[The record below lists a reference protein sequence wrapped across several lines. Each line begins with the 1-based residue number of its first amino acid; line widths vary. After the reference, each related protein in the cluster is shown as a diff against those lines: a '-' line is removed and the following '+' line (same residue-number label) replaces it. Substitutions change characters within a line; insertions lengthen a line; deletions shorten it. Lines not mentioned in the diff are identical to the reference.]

1 MHPLEPSRRSG
12 RRSALALWGASLI
25 LAATQEAAAGSASTA
40 LLVSAVVDSTCA
52 VSANPLTFPTYYP
65 GNGGVNANTTLS
77 VRCSRGAQFTVT
89 MDAGTGGGT
98 LVQRLMSSGAA
109 KLQYN
114 LYTSAARTTVWGDGT
129 VTSAVMAG
137 IGKGLA
143 GNEAITET
151 VFGTLPD
158 SPANRQLAPGL
169 YTDTVM
175 ITVAY

>member
-1 MHPLEPSRRSG
+1 M
-12 RRSALALWGASLI
+12 
-25 LAATQEAAAGSASTA
+25 
-40 LLVSAVVDSTCA
+40 VSATVDSTCA

-65 GNGGVNANTTLS
+65 GNGSVSANTTLS
-77 VRCSRGAQFTVT
+77 VRCSRGAQFTVA

-98 LVQRLMSSGAA
+98 VAQRLMSSGAA

-114 LYTSAARTTVWGDGT
+114 LYTSAARTTVWGDGSI
-129 VTSAVMAG
+129 TSAVIAG

-158 SPANRQLAPGL
+158 SPANRQLAPGQ

>member
-1 MHPLEPSRRSG
+1 MHPIEPSRRCR
-12 RRSALALWGASLI
+12 RRSSLALLGTGLM
-25 LAATQEAAAGSASTA
+25 LVAAHEATAGSASTA
-40 LLVSAVVDSTCA
+40 LMVSAIVDSTCS
-52 VSANPLTFPTYYP
+52 VSANPLTFPNYYP
-65 GNGGVNANTTLS
+65 GSGAVTANTTLS
-77 VRCSRGAQFTVT
+77 VRCSRGAQFTVA
-89 MDAGTGGGT
+89 MDAGTGGT
-98 LVQRLMSSGAA
+98 LLQRLMTSGAA
-109 KLQYN
+109 QLQYN

-129 VTSAVMAG
+129 LSSAVIAG

-158 SPANRQLAPGL
+158 SPANRQLASGL